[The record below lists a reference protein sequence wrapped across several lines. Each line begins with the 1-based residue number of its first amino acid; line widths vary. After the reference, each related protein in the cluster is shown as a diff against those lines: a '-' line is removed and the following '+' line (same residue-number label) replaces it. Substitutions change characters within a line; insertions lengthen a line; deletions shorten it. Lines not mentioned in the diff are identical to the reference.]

1 MSVSTDPHKIEHLLT
16 HQVDGVIV
24 QESLEKKLKSG
35 EQLRVK
41 LGADPSRPDLH
52 IGHAVVLRKLRE
64 FQDLGHKVIFI
75 IGDFT
80 AKIGDP
86 TGKSKTRPML
96 TDKEI
101 RQNAKTYLKQV
112 GKILDVRKCEIRFNS
127 KWLGKLKAHDMI
139 ELTSQ
144 FTTARILERDDFT
157 KRMKS
162 GTEIHVHELLYPMLQ
177 AYDSIELDADIEI
190 GGTDQTFNMLA
201 GRDLA
206 RRYRLKE
213 QDVMTCPLLVGTDGV
228 KKMSKSLD
236 NYIAFD
242 DTPDDMYG
250 KTMSI
255 PDEALE
261 SWLTYAVNYTKDEIE
276 KELVGL
282 KRGDNPRDCKAR
294 LAKRLVEEW
303 HGAEA
308 ARKAEEAFIA
318 RFRKGETPEEMP
330 EIIMKEG
337 VTVVDMASEAFGI
350 SRSEARRLIEQKGLH
365 AAGTSIENP
374 SAVLD
379 IPEEG
384 LILQKGKRHFVRIKK
399 K

>member
-1 MSVSTDPHKIEHLLT
+1 MQVSTDPHKIEHLLT
-16 HQVDGVIV
+16 HQVEDVIV
-24 QESLEKKLKSG
+24 REHLEKKLKSG

-41 LGADPSRPDLH
+41 LGMDPSRPDLH
-52 IGHAVVLRKLRE
+52 LGHAVVLRKLRE
-64 FQDLGHKVIFI
+64 FQDLGHKIIFI

-101 RQNAKTYLKQV
+101 KANAKTYFKQV
-112 GKILDVRKCEIRFNS
+112 GKILDVRKCRIVYNA
-127 KWLGKLKAHDMI
+127 KWLGKLKAHDLV
-139 ELTSQ
+139 ELTSR

-177 AYDSIELDADIEI
+177 AYDSVELEADVEI

-201 GRDLA
+201 GRELA
-206 RRYRLKE
+206 RRYGLKE
-213 QDVMTCPLLVGTDGV
+213 QDVITCPLLVGTDGV

-236 NYIAFD
+236 NYIGFD
-242 DTPDDMYG
+242 DAPEEMYG

-261 SWLTYAVNYTKDEIE
+261 SWLAYAVNYTKEEIE
-276 KELVGL
+276 KECASL
-282 KRGDNPRDCKAR
+282 KRGENPRDCKAR
-294 LAKRLVEEW
+294 LAKRIVEEW

-308 ARKAEEAFIA
+308 ARKAEEAFVA
-318 RFRKGETPEEMP
+318 RFRKGEAPTEMK
-330 EIIMKEG
+330 EVVMKEG
-337 VTVVDMASEAFGI
+337 GTIVDMASEAFDI
-350 SRSEARRLIEQKGLH
+350 SRSEARRLIEQKGLR

-374 SAVLD
+374 AAVLD
-379 IPEEG
+379 IPSEG
-384 LILQKGKRHFVRIKK
+384 LVLQKGKRHFVRILKG
-399 K
+399 